1 MGIGMT
7 ELAMIL
13 AIAVVVF
20 GSSRLK
26 SLGGDLGGAIKA
38 FKASLKD

>member
-1 MGIGMT
+1 MGLGWT
-7 ELAMIL
+7 ELLVIF

-26 SLGGDLGGAIKA
+26 TLGSDLGGAIKA
-38 FKASLKD
+38 FKSSMRE